1 MCYNRYRNKR
11 EGKTAMARYTEE
23 QVREAYEAYLDEFEL
38 ELGGVQEPMTYA
50 EFLQA
55 QKDYDY
61 YSCDA
66 YLRW

>member
-1 MCYNRYRNKR
+1 
-11 EGKTAMARYTEE
+11 MARYTEE

-50 EFLQA
+50 EFLQD

-61 YSCDA
+61 CLCDA